1 MFENDDT
8 HSPNLKALYTVFYNM
23 VQLNTLKNIQGFDSM
38 NKKYLQFHIE
48 SLIDEKYHNFSQL
61 PQEYNTFLDKLE
73 NTN

>member
-8 HSPNLKALYTVFYNM
+8 QSPNLKALYTVFYNM

-38 NKKYLQFHIE
+38 NKKCLQFHIE